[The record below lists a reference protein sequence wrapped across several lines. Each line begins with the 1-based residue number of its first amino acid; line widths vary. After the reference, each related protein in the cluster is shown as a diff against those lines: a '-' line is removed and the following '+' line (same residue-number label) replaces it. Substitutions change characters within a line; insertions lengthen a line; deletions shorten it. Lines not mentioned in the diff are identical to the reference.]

1 MTNRRAN
8 DWIVGG
14 VVLGT
19 MLGIIGATMY
29 LQQVDFGGGRSEIRA
44 RFRDVGNMQVGSAVV
59 IRGVLAG
66 RIEKVELAPNGW
78 VTADMTLSEGI
89 TLPSD
94 PVVLIQA
101 ATLFGEWQ
109 AVVTSR
115 GAASQVREVVD
126 QLADTVGAPPATLP
140 GAVLPDIAQ
149 LTAVAG
155 GIASNVASVAERVR
169 LAFDDSAARGLRA
182 TIGNFNTMSNDL
194 MATVRVQSRNLDVM
208 AADVR
213 NGVSDLTQGAAALQ
227 RSIGRI
233 DSATSQGEVQRIV
246 SETQTA
252 AANLRTVSDRLLSL
266 TLSLERSEVSLRSVM
281 IKSDTLLSRIARG
294 EGTLG
299 LLLNDPALY
308 RHSDSLVVDVR
319 ALLADFRRNP
329 KRYINLSIF

>member
-1 MTNRRAN
+1 MSKRKN
-8 DWIVGG
+8 DWIVGS
-14 VVLGT
+14 VVLGA
-19 MLGIIGATMY
+19 MLVIIASTMY
-29 LQQVDFGGGRSEIRA
+29 LQQLDFGGGRTDVRA
-44 RFRDVGNMQVGSAVV
+44 RFRDVGNMQVGSSVV

-66 RIEKVELAPNGW
+66 RIERVALADNGW
-78 VTADMTLSEGI
+78 VVADLTLSEGI
-89 TLPSD
+89 TLPPD

-115 GAASQVREVVD
+115 GAASSVREVVS

-155 GIASNVASVAERVR
+155 GIASNVASVSERVR

-194 MATVRVQSRNLDVM
+194 MATVRTQSRNLDAV
-208 AADVR
+208 AADVKL
-213 NGVSDLTQGAAALQ
+213 GVADLTEGAAALQ
-227 RSIGRI
+227 RSISRI
-233 DSATSQGEVQRIV
+233 DSSTSQGEIARIV
-246 SETQTA
+246 GETQTA
-252 AANLRTVSDRLLSL
+252 ASNLRTVSERLLSL

-281 IKSDTLLSRIARG
+281 IKSDTLLSRIERG
-294 EGTLG
+294 EGSLG
-299 LLLNDPALY
+299 LLLNDPSLY
-308 RHSDSLVVDVR
+308 RNSDSLVVDVR
-319 ALLADFRRNP
+319 SLLADFRKNP

>member
-1 MTNRRAN
+1 MTNKRAN

-19 MLGIIGATMY
+19 MIAIIGATMY
-29 LQQVDFGGGRSEIRA
+29 LQQLDFGGGRTDVRA

-66 RIEKVELAPNGW
+66 RIEKVALADNGW
-78 VTADMTLSEGI
+78 VVADMTLSEGI
-89 TLPSD
+89 TLPAD

-115 GAASQVREVVD
+115 GAASQVREVVV

-194 MATVRVQSRNLDVM
+194 MATVRVQSRNLDAV

-213 NGVSDLTQGAAALQ
+213 AGVVDLTEGSAALE
-227 RSIGRI
+227 RSIARI
-233 DSATSQGEVQRIV
+233 DSATSAGEIQRIV
-246 SETQTA
+246 GETQTA
-252 AANLRTVSDRLLSL
+252 AANLRTVSERLLSL

-294 EGTLG
+294 EGSLG
-299 LLLNDPALY
+299 LLLNDPSLY
-308 RHSDSLVVDVR
+308 RNSDSLIVDVR
-319 ALLADFRRNP
+319 SLLADFRRTP